1 MKNPMK
7 KADPKKV
14 VSPTM
19 AKKAAMMAKKKTLK
33 KKLY

>member
-1 MKNPMK
+1 MKKPMK

-19 AKKAAMMAKKKTLK
+19 AKKAAMMAKKKAAK
-33 KKLY
+33 KKPY

>member
-7 KADPKKV
+7 KTEPKKA
-14 VSPTM
+14 VSPMM